1 MIELVIGLGVFL
13 FGTAM
18 LVVARKLGHLIRV
31 NSEARE
37 LLRHDSGINIVHGIG
52 GNQTGRVLADKRIST
67 ESVRS
72 L

>member
-1 MIELVIGLGVFL
+1 MIELLFGLSLFF

-18 LVVARKLGHLIRV
+18 LVVARKLGHMIRI
-31 NSEARE
+31 NSETRE